1 MSWYKRLCTQQ
12 LSPSLALFSV
22 VFALK
27 TFKFRYFQ
35 IVKNNNTFTW
45 TSVIYVYQYIF
56 ENLENL
62 IAKWNLIFDHYLIT
76 TTVSFLYTLLTEFFF
91 LTFSCHLF
99 TGMLMIFW
107 LYSFIIPFDTTIFLN
122 LLNLF
127 LNFRVLTFT
136 YKVFH
141 SFNIWFLTQNV

>member
-1 MSWYKRLCTQQ
+1 MSWYKCLCTQQ

-45 TSVIYVYQYIF
+45 TSAIYVYQYIF
-56 ENLENL
+56 EDLENNKMEPYFWSL
-62 IAKWNLIFDHYLIT
+62 FNY
-76 TTVSFLYTLLTEFFF
+76 YQGFFPIRF
-91 LTFSCHLF
+91 INWVRLSCHLF